1 MTDNLPALFEGK
13 EIRVTGPADDP
24 WFPVYDLAM
33 AWGIDRNTPRN
44 LIDRNKEIFDGMTCY
59 VTYPSEN
66 EGDERALC
74 VNERGLYLMLGRI
87 NADRLKNPEARATI
101 IRFQRWVPELIQ
113 RYRKHEIAEV
123 RPQDPPTIRL
133 LSDDVREALKVARII
148 SEETG
153 ISLPIAQSF
162 ALEKVGAGD
171 WQKLLPAATMP
182 TGYLTPTDIGNRIGY
197 SARQVNLW
205 LYNNKLQV
213 KDATNR
219 DEWRLTEAGKQ
230 YAEEFPFTRNTH
242 SGYQIKW
249 RESILQLMNV
259 QGSGQAVLSAG

>member
-1 MTDNLPALFEGK
+1 MTESLTPLFEGK
-13 EIRVTGPADDP
+13 EIRVTGPVDDP

-66 EGDERALC
+66 EDDEKALC

-87 NADRLKNPEARATI
+87 NADRLKNPAARAAI

-113 RYRKHEIAEV
+113 NWRKQEIVEV
-123 RPQDPPTIRL
+123 RQPEPPSRL

-153 ISLPIAQSF
+153 VSLPIAQSF

-171 WQKLLPAATMP
+171 WQKLLPAASIP
-182 TGYLTPTDIGNRIGY
+182 SGYLTPTDIGIRIGKT
-197 SARQVNLW
+197 ARQVNLW

-213 KDATNR
+213 QDGISG
-219 DEWRLTEAGKQ
+219 DWRLTDAGRMH
-230 YAEEFPFTRNTH
+230 AEEFPFTRNNH

-249 RESILQLMNV
+249 RDSILSMMNV
-259 QGSGQAVLSAG
+259 SLHGGQAAITSG